1 MKRILTIQDISCVGK
16 CSLTV
21 ALPIISATG
30 VEAAILPTAVLSTH
44 TMFQNFT
51 CKDLDNQI
59 LPIAK
64 HWKDENITFDAFYT
78 GYLASAQQI
87 DKVLTLINSLKRER
101 DLVIVDP
108 AMADNGKLYPAFD
121 SDFPKEMARLAAQA
135 DIVLPN
141 ITEACLMTDTPYRE
155 SYDEQFAKEV
165 VKKLAAQGAST
176 VVLTGA
182 AFDGKYG
189 VLIYDSKTGDFSF
202 YAQNKIDA
210 AYHGTGDVFSSSF
223 TGFLLRGKS
232 VSDSVKSA
240 ADFTAESIRLTKET
254 PGSNWYGVDFE
265 RALPA
270 LIERIEGE
278 EYALFLKQLVENEFH
293 TMLSDFENDVNPFDE
308 EAAKYR
314 LPRHE
319 ESLQEKC
326 RLLKKRIEDI
336 KEGEKNWQP

>member
-44 TMFQNFT
+44 TMFKNFT
-51 CKDLDNQI
+51 CKDLDDQI

-64 HWKDENITFDAFYT
+64 HWKDENISFDAFYT

-87 DKVLTLINSLKRER
+87 KKVLQLINSLKQ
-101 DLVIVDP
+101 DGNLVIVDP

-121 SDFPKEMARLAAQA
+121 SSFPKEMAKLSAQA

-141 ITEACLMTDTPYRE
+141 ITEACLMTDTTYRK
-155 SYDEQFAKEV
+155 SYDEQFAKAV

-182 AFDGKYG
+182 EFDGKYG
-189 VLIYDSKTGDFSF
+189 VLIYDRKAEEFSF
-202 YAQNKIDA
+202 YTQTKIEA
-210 AYHGTGDVFSSSF
+210 SYHGTGDIFSSAF
-223 TGFLLRGKS
+223 TGLLLRGKT
-232 VSDSVKSA
+232 VLESVKIA

-265 RALPA
+265 RVLPY
-270 LIERIEGE
+270 LIERIEV
-278 EYALFLKQLVENEFH
+278 K
-293 TMLSDFENDVNPFDE
+293 
-308 EAAKYR
+308 
-314 LPRHE
+314 
-319 ESLQEKC
+319 
-326 RLLKKRIEDI
+326 
-336 KEGEKNWQP
+336 